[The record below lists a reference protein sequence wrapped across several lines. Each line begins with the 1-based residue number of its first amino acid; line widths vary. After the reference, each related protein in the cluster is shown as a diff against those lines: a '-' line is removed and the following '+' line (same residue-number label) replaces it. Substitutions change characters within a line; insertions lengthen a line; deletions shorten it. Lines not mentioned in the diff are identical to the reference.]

1 VDARHGVLP
10 AWMECVGVW
19 WKDSYRRHPP
29 WRSRRRGVCALPP
42 VPGFKDVHQPCGG
55 GERAELRLHLPHELM
70 ACLHG
75 LVAPRRRRN
84 GLVVTPVGRR
94 GRGPLRYGARVEV
107 VTAAGKPPV
116 GATLLPAYSSSIQ
129 REGCSPAL

>member
-1 VDARHGVLP
+1 VDAQHGVLL
-10 AWMECVGVW
+10 AWMECAGVW

-29 WRSRRRGVCALPP
+29 RRTRRRGVCALPS
-42 VPGFKDVHQPCGG
+42 VPGFKDVHQPCRG
-55 GERAELRLHLPHELM
+55 GERAEMWLHLSHELM
-70 ACLHG
+70 AHLHG

-94 GRGPLRYGARVEV
+94 GRGPLRYGARIEV
-107 VTAAGKPPV
+107 VTAASKSPV
-116 GATLLPAYSSSIQ
+116 GTTLLPASSSSIR